1 MKYIINTKGEVI
13 FQAENAGNF
22 EDGLCPVRVN
32 GKCGYINTTG
42 NVVIPCVYETVG
54 QFKNECAIVKQGG
67 KYGLINK
74 YGDSLIPCEKSNGE
88 DVPLPHDGVICIN
101 IGTSEKRVFKCID
114 INGNHLFTKAA
125 FVPFEF
131 SEGVATIWSQDD
143 KGEGVINK
151 KGEYI
156 IPEGIYS
163 HISSFHYG
171 VAEVTNGTTRKTGY
185 INHQGEV
192 VVPLKYDYFYASYP
206 SPVACAII
214 GDKYGYVDIRNGKEL
229 YPIILDKKSIDTHY
243 LDKYTDNMFIFSVGE
258 DIYIY
263 NLDNCKLFKISKYK
277 EIYRYCDGLCCVSDK
292 NSGKIGFI
300 DKEGNLVIPCVFNE
314 PSYVYHFHGNI
325 CAMSNHI
332 IDRQGKVIRKIPHG
346 HHIYYSG
353 RHNQRRDYYIELYS
367 TGTQA
372 DIIDV
377 KGKTIFSAFHV
388 ADFSEFPI
396 PVQDSVTRKWGYVDR
411 NGKLVIPYQFN
422 ESYNFYDG
430 FATLEE
436 PITKKSRQRTSSPKT
451 KKAYHTSTKQNPSS
465 SISNNSNE
473 GCYIA
478 TAMYGSY
485 DCPEVWT
492 LRRYRDK
499 VLDHTWYGRL
509 FIRIYYSISPTLVR
523 WFGTTHWFRELFY
536 KPLNEWVA
544 KLNKQGFKNTPYRD
558 KY

>member
-13 FQAENAGNF
+13 FQAENAGWF
-22 EDGLCPVRVN
+22 EKGQGLCPVQVN
-32 GKCGYINTTG
+32 GKWGYINTTG
-42 NVVIPCVYETVG
+42 NVAIPCVYEDVWH
-54 QFKNECAIVKQGG
+54 FENEVAIVRQGG

-74 YGDSLIPCEKSNGE
+74 RGDILVPCVKS
-88 DVPLPHDGVICIN
+88 DYDYVPLPHDGVICIN

-114 INGNHLFTKAA
+114 VNGSHLFTKAA
-125 FVPFEF
+125 LVPFEF
-131 SEGVATIWSQDD
+131 SEGVAKIWSQDD

-171 VAEVTNGTTRKTGY
+171 VAKVRSETTGKYGF

-192 VVPLKYDYFYASYP
+192 VVPLKYDSIFEGAYLCSI
-206 SPVACAII
+206 VCAII
-214 GDKYGYVDIRNGKEL
+214 GDKYGYIDVRNGKEL
-229 YPIILDKKSIDTHY
+229 CPITLDKKSIDTY
-243 LDKYTDNMFIFSVGE
+243 YQDNCTDNMFISSIGE

-263 NLDNCKLFKISKYK
+263 NLENCKLFKSSKYK
-277 EIYRYCDGLCCVSDK
+277 EIYRYSDGLCCVRDK
-292 NSGKIGFI
+292 VSEKIGFI
-300 DKEGNLVIPCVFNE
+300 DKEGELVIPCVFNE
-314 PSYVYHFHGNI
+314 PFYVYEFHGNT
-325 CAMSNHI
+325 CAMSNKM
-332 IDRQGKVIRKIPHG
+332 IDRQGNILREIPKHYQYFKYCSDNGCYIEYRDIGAENLLDNNGNVI
-346 HHIYYSG
+346 YSG
-353 RHNQRRDYYIELYS
+353 GEINTS
-367 TGTQA
+367 G
-372 DIIDV
+372 
-377 KGKTIFSAFHV
+377 
-388 ADFSEFPI
+388 EFPI
-396 PVQDSVTRKWGYVDR
+396 AVQQNSDRKWGFIDKC
-411 NGKLVIPYQFN
+411 GKLVIPYQFN
-422 ESYNFYDG
+422 ESYNFHDG
-430 FATLEE
+430 LAVLDE
-436 PITKKSRQRTSSPKT
+436 PITKVL
-451 KKAYHTSTKQNPSS
+451 H
-465 SISNNSNE
+465 NSNE

-536 KPLNEWVA
+536 KPLNNWVA
-544 KLNKQGFKNTPYRD
+544 KLNKKGFKNTPYRD